1 MLLLLIDRISIRVD
15 ELKLSCRSLNDG
27 CSRVVEAYFSIETK
41 QNHEV

>member
-15 ELKLSCRSLNDG
+15 ELKFSCRSLKNG
-27 CSRVVEAYFSIETK
+27 CGRVLAAYLSIETK